1 MKTAS
6 SAESP
11 PDPGNPSGC
20 KSLSLWLWVGGVFL
34 AMFLAWG
41 ALFLAARSANVERV
55 PLAPKGARP

>member
-11 PDPGNPSGC
+11 PDPGNQSGY

-34 AMFLAWG
+34 ATFLAWG
-41 ALFLAARSANVERV
+41 ALFLAARSANVEQV